1 MAFRITTL
9 MENQALTDCLTQEHG
24 LSLLVE
30 GENCRILY
38 DTGASPMFLKNAAE
52 LGEVL
57 EPLDALVL
65 SHGHYDH
72 TGGVAA
78 LLTGRSRPASV
89 YLGRNFFGPRYSRK
103 KDGLKEIG
111 AAFEPEAVSGAGIPC
126 VEVGDEPI
134 ALAAGVWAVSGFAST
149 EELEGPSP
157 AMMRG
162 ADGALEEDRFE
173 DEVVLVLETEG
184 ELVLVS
190 GCAHVGILSMCRRV
204 EALFGRPVTSF
215 VGGTHLMAADD
226 QRIEHTCRCL
236 RERGMVRLGACHCN
250 GPRAAAYF
258 KENFDGFF
266 ENHVGTRV
274 DVI

>member
-9 MENQALTDCLTQEHG
+9 MENQAPSDCLTQEHG

-52 LGEVL
+52 LGAVL

-78 LLTGRSRPASV
+78 LLTGQARPGSV
-89 YLGRNFFGPRYSRK
+89 YLGRNFFGARYSRK
-103 KDGLKEIG
+103 KDGLKEVG
-111 AAFEPEAVSGAGIPC
+111 AVFELEAVSGAGIPC

-134 ALAAGVWAVSGFAST
+134 ALTSGVWAVSGFTST
-149 EELEGPSP
+149 EEMEGPSP
-157 AMMRG
+157 AMMRRV
-162 ADGALEEDRFE
+162 DGALEEDRFE
-173 DEVVLVLETEG
+173 DEVVLVLETEE

-204 EALFGRPVTSF
+204 EELFGRPVTSF
-215 VGGTHLMAADD
+215 VGGTHLMAAND

-250 GPRAAAYF
+250 GPKASAYF
-258 KENFDGFF
+258 KENFEGFF
-266 ENHVGTRV
+266 ENHVGSHV
-274 DVI
+274 DIK

>member
-1 MAFRITTL
+1 MAFRIPTL

-111 AAFEPEAVSGAGIPC
+111 APFEPEAVSGAGIPC
-126 VEVGDEPI
+126 VDNLGTMGGNIHSPEEYGIIDSLL
-134 ALAAGVWAVSGFAST
+134 LAAKRIASI
-149 EELEGPSP
+149 
-157 AMMRG
+157 
-162 ADGALEEDRFE
+162 
-173 DEVVLVLETEG
+173 VVNL
-184 ELVLVS
+184 
-190 GCAHVGILSMCRRV
+190 
-204 EALFGRPVTSF
+204 
-215 VGGTHLMAADD
+215 
-226 QRIEHTCRCL
+226 
-236 RERGMVRLGACHCN
+236 
-250 GPRAAAYF
+250 
-258 KENFDGFF
+258 
-266 ENHVGTRV
+266 
-274 DVI
+274 